1 MKKVAIIAASDNNN
15 LSLANAFAAEV
26 KRQGHDCAV
35 INLSSLDLPLYSTV
49 NENKGTPSIIRSQ
62 IDLLNNSEA
71 MVFVAPEYNGG
82 IPPLLTNYIA
92 WISRGGDDNW
102 RACFNEKPAAIATH
116 SGGAGTYVLI
126 AMRSQLSFIGMNVL
140 GREILTN
147 YKKQLNSDS
156 LTSVVKM
163 LIK

>member
-1 MKKVAIIAASDNNN
+1 MKNIVIIAASDNNN
-15 LSLANAFAAEV
+15 LSLANEFSIEV
-26 KRQGHDCAV
+26 EKQGHVGKVVNISA
-35 INLSSLDLPLYSTV
+35 LDLPLYSTV
-49 NENKGTPSIIRSQ
+49 NDKQGTPAKINAEVE
-62 IDLLNNSEA
+62 LLNNADA

-92 WISRGGDDNW
+92 WISRSGNEDW
-102 RACFNEKPAAIATH
+102 RSCFNEKPAAIATH
-116 SGGAGTYVLI
+116 SGGAGTHVLM

-147 YKKQLNSDS
+147 YKKQLNADS
-156 LTSVVKM
+156 LTAVVSM

>member
-15 LSLANAFAAEV
+15 LSLANDFAVEI
-26 KRQGHDCAV
+26 KRQGHEGVV

-49 NENKGTPSIIRSQ
+49 NEKNGTPSIIRSQ
-62 IDLLNNSEA
+62 IDLLNKSEA

-92 WISRGGDDNW
+92 WISRSGDEDW
-102 RACFNEKPAAIATH
+102 RACFNEKSAAIATH
-116 SGGAGTYVLI
+116 SGGAGTHVLM

-156 LTSVVKM
+156 LTTVVNM